1 MAGQVTVHVDY
12 EAVIV
17 ALMLV
22 YMLDSDG
29 AGCVVVCM
37 VGDLTFVLFVG
48 VGCVY
53 NGGNTFTC
61 S

>member
-1 MAGQVTVHVDY
+1 M
-12 EAVIV
+12 

-37 VGDLTFVLFVG
+37 VGDLTFELFVG